1 MLLKVSLGYYA
12 SKHDIYQLIASYEER
27 MTRNITQATQHL
39 LWARAAGHCEI
50 CGRDV
55 TRDLVMGN
63 ALNAAQVAHIKAD
76 GKLGPRYDPSQSE
89 EDRNSIDNL
98 MLLCHTCHKLIDDH
112 PEEHTVE
119 KLQQRK
125 EQYETSVK
133 RAIDSLK
140 PHAANIVIMT
150 APLGGDSME
159 ITKQECHEAL
169 SNCGLTVK
177 NTKPFNIVIQ
187 DGADDLNNAVKIVNK
202 RLARYKETVRDES
215 IDYTAIFAI
224 APQPIL
230 IGMGL
235 QLGDDGTINVF
246 QRNREGAG
254 WSWNDKAK
262 PNRFEFDDTELSTSD
277 AEDAVLILSI
287 CGEINEKSI
296 PTILNDSSIPRLRL
310 RASRQGLTSIS
321 REDDWFAFKE
331 QAALA
336 SFKIHESCP
345 NVKRVHVFPA
355 MPTSA
360 NIAFGMAWNT
370 RLIPGLVVYEKT
382 NGKFYEAIRF
392 GDKNGIY

>member
-1 MLLKVSLGYYA
+1 MSFEVTLGYYA
-12 SKHDIYQLIASYEER
+12 SKHDIYQLLSSYEER
-27 MTRNITQATQHL
+27 MTRNIKQATQNL

-50 CGRDV
+50 CGMDV

-63 ALNAAQVAHIKAD
+63 PLNAAQVAHIKAD

-89 EDRNSIDNL
+89 EERNSIDNL
-98 MLLCHTCHKLIDDH
+98 MLLCHRCHKLIDDH

-125 EQYETSVK
+125 EQYETSVR
-133 RAIDSLK
+133 RAIDSLR
-140 PHAANIVIMT
+140 PHAVNIVILT
-150 APLGGDSME
+150 APLGGTNAE
-159 ITKQECHEAL
+159 ISKQDCHEAL
-169 SNCGLTVK
+169 SNYGLTVK
-177 NTKPFNIVIQ
+177 NPEPFNIALQ
-187 DGADDLNNAVKIVNK
+187 DGTDDLKKEMENVSK
-202 RLARYKETVRDES
+202 RLTLYKETVRDS
-215 IDYTAIFAI
+215 GNGYTAIFAI

-235 QLGDDGTINVF
+235 ALGDDDTIRVF

-262 PNRFEFDDTELSTSD
+262 PNRFEFDGTGPSAID

-287 CGEINEKSI
+287 SGEINEKSI
-296 PTILNDSSIPRLRL
+296 PAILNDSSIPRLRL
-310 RASRQGLTSIS
+310 RANRQGLTSIG

-336 SFKIHESCP
+336 SFKIHESYP

-370 RLIPGLVVYEKT
+370 RLIPELVVYEKT

-392 GDKNGIY
+392 GDKNDVY

>member
-1 MLLKVSLGYYA
+1 
-12 SKHDIYQLIASYEER
+12 
-27 MTRNITQATQHL
+27 MTRNIKQATQNL

-50 CGRDV
+50 CGKDV

-112 PEEHTVE
+112 PEDHTVE

-125 EQYETSVK
+125 KQYETSVK

-140 PHAANIVIMT
+140 PHAANIVILT
-150 APLGGDSME
+150 APLGKDSME
-159 ITKQECHEAL
+159 ITKQDCHEAL

-177 NTKPFNIVIQ
+177 NPEPFNIALQ
-187 DGADDLNNAVKIVNK
+187 AGADNLDNAMKNVNK
-202 RLARYKETVRDES
+202 RLMQYIETVRDGS
-215 IDYTAIFAI
+215 NDYTAIFAI

-230 IGMGL
+230 IGMGME
-235 QLGDDGTINVF
+235 LGDDDTIRAF
-246 QRNREGAG
+246 QRNREGTG
-254 WSWNDKAK
+254 WSWNDKAE
-262 PNRFEFDDTELSTSD
+262 PNHFILDDTESPADD
-277 AEDAVLILSI
+277 AEDAVLMLSI
-287 CGEINEKSI
+287 SGEINEESI
-296 PTILNDSSIPRLRL
+296 PAILNSSPIPRLRL
-310 RASRQGLTSIS
+310 RASRQGPNSIS
-321 REDDWFAFKE
+321 READWLAFKE
-331 QAALA
+331 QATIA
-336 SFKIHESCP
+336 SFKIHEHYP

-370 RLIPGLVVYEKT
+370 RLIPELVVYEKT

-392 GDKNGIY
+392 GDKNGAH